1 VRQPT
6 AATAE
11 NRGTMDEEVKIGVDI
26 NDVLFIHG
34 LHAKNVRKSTEQVFR
49 MLKVKRN
56 PTNEPRF
63 EARLQL
69 KLVRSTPMLF
79 IPYVNESG
87 VHPVLMYDGA
97 ILPKE
102 VQQDDND
109 VGNSE

>member
-1 VRQPT
+1 
-6 AATAE
+6 
-11 NRGTMDEEVKIGVDI
+11 
-26 NDVLFIHG
+26 
-34 LHAKNVRKSTEQVFR
+34 
-49 MLKVKRN
+49 VKRN